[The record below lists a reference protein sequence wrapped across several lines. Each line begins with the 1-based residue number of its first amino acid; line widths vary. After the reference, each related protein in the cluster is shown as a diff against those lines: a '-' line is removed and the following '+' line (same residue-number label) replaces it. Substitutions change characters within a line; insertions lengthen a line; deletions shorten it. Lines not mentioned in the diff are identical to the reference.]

1 MKESHAHK
9 RIEELIGK
17 MKGILD
23 RFEGDKAV
31 ILIEENNAELV
42 IKKSE
47 LPVGSDI
54 NTAFR
59 MESSNGSYNILSIDT
74 SKTDAEAKKSSD
86 LMAKLRSKSS
96 GSKFRKN

>member
-1 MKESHAHK
+1 
-9 RIEELIGK
+9 

-42 IKKSE
+42 IEKNE
-47 LPVGSDI
+47 LPTGSNV
-54 NTAFR
+54 NTVFR
-59 MESSNGSYNILSIDT
+59 MEASNGSYNILSIDT
-74 SKTDAEAKKSSD
+74 AKTDVDAKKSSD